1 MFQNHCVPFPF
12 RDVVLQS
19 GVCVIAHLLASRSL
33 GMRRRSTLLATV
45 KPDDLSNLAP
55 EVRLGLDTCPGFR
68 LGHVAKRHGEI
79 SRLMF
84 AGYQIDAITNGVQC
98 GDLGIETLSV
108 TLRPP
113 HPRLATGQL
122 RLELLSVIWN
132 RLSNR
137 YKRQAKAARYA
148 GGLLQVHASEA
159 ISRALMERDLAPG
172 LLSSDRRDVAVARL

>member
-1 MFQNHCVPFPF
+1 MYKIFEKDIPWQLETNTPGNALHQGHMFQNHCVPFPF

-68 LGHVAKRHGEI
+68 LGHVAKKHGEI

-84 AGYQIDAITNGVQC
+84 AGYQIDAITNGVH
-98 GDLGIETLSV
+98 V
-108 TLRPP
+108 
-113 HPRLATGQL
+113 ATWASKPFQ
-122 RLELLSVIWN
+122 ELYDHHIPDW
-132 RLSNR
+132 
-137 YKRQAKAARYA
+137 RQDNFAW
-148 GGLLQVHASEA
+148 SCC
-159 ISRALMERDLAPG
+159 P
-172 LLSSDRRDVAVARL
+172 